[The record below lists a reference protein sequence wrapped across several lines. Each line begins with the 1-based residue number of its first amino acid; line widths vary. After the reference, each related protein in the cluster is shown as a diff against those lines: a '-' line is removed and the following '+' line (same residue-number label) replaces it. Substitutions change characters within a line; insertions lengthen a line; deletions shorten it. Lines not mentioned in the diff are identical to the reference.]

1 MKSAVFFL
9 LIALIM
15 VICTWQLKLIKIC
28 MHKQKK
34 NLGTYI
40 DSFLILYYKI
50 TRGLASKILI
60 LSRAGIELVWT
71 GLVWFENSPNNLKF
85 FLFQLD
91 TTDMF
96 YIVTCGPFPT
106 RVQMAKEKKN
116 ILKITMP
123 YCYTY
128 ALSSWLQ
135 KCLIK

>member
-1 MKSAVFFL
+1 
-9 LIALIM
+9 
-15 VICTWQLKLIKIC
+15 

-40 DSFLILYYKI
+40 DLFLILYYKI

-85 FLFQLD
+85 FLFELD

-106 RVQMAKEKKN
+106 RVQMAEEKKKHFKKSPCTTATRTLYHPDFKN
-116 ILKITMP
+116 
-123 YCYTY
+123 
-128 ALSSWLQ
+128 A
-135 KCLIK
+135 

>member
-1 MKSAVFFL
+1 MKSAVFYL

-15 VICTWQLKLIKIC
+15 VIWTWQLKLIKIC

-91 TTDMF
+91 MTDMF
-96 YIVTCGPFPT
+96 YMVTCGPFPT
-106 RVQMAKEKKN
+106 RVQMAKEKKKHFKKSPCN
-116 ILKITMP
+116 TATCTLYHPDFKN
-123 YCYTY
+123 
-128 ALSSWLQ
+128 A
-135 KCLIK
+135 